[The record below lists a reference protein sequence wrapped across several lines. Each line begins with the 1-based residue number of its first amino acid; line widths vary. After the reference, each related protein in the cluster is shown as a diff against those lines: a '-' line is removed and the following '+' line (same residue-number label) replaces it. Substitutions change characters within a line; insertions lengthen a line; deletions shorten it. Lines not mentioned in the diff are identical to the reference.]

1 MDSTTG
7 PTTVFKRVV
16 SQLSPLSASG
26 FIRWPQTFLLYAIS
40 HGFMLA
46 SWNALYWDDWM
57 IYADGSAGVE
67 DYFAACRRCIVP
79 FRSEVEG
86 LLISPGPW
94 LMRVLTFLFFPLIT
108 FLSLQFLRRT
118 AWMREDEMGVL
129 SLLILFLPMYGAR
142 VALINF
148 QYSLSL
154 LIFVL
159 GAWMSLSPRAAVQI
173 SAVVPIFWSMFTP
186 SLQVFV
192 VVPMAVLCVRLI
204 TRPNKS
210 YLDRSTLLV
219 IVLLGLSPFVHRY
232 IIPIIFPT
240 LGFRDGYNTIQSAFL
255 VRAVVFS
262 SLLVLPLLNLLNR
275 RRLQQ
280 SVTRERALLSLGL
293 AFLAV
298 GTFPYLAVGHFPNLS
313 DWILPFL
320 PDESDWNS
328 RHQLLQPFGVALILL
343 VIARIFGTRMKAFV
357 TVILTISVGLNTA
370 TYSGYYLDAMKQAE
384 LIQAIAESD
393 AQLSNVS
400 ALVINDQAT
409 RFNARGRGIRAY
421 EWTAMVTRAIDEK
434 IQVDTNSIQYCYE
447 SKPSKML
454 TITAEN
460 GRLKSLFVGRIGLDV
475 EMTDLTICS

>member
-1 MDSTTG
+1 
-7 PTTVFKRVV
+7 
-16 SQLSPLSASG
+16 L
-26 FIRWPQTFLLYAIS
+26 
-40 HGFMLA
+40 
-46 SWNALYWDDWM
+46 
-57 IYADGSAGVE
+57 
-67 DYFAACRRCIVP
+67 
-79 FRSEVEG
+79 
-86 LLISPGPW
+86 
-94 LMRVLTFLFFPLIT
+94 
-108 FLSLQFLRRT
+108 
-118 AWMREDEMGVL
+118 
-129 SLLILFLPMYGAR
+129 
-142 VALINF
+142 
-148 QYSLSL
+148 
-154 LIFVL
+154 
-159 GAWMSLSPRAAVQI
+159 
-173 SAVVPIFWSMFTP
+173 
-186 SLQVFV
+186 
-192 VVPMAVLCVRLI
+192 
-204 TRPNKS
+204 
-210 YLDRSTLLV
+210 
-219 IVLLGLSPFVHRY
+219 
-232 IIPIIFPT
+232 
-240 LGFRDGYNTIQSAFL
+240 
-255 VRAVVFS
+255 
-262 SLLVLPLLNLLNR
+262 
-275 RRLQQ
+275 
-280 SVTRERALLSLGL
+280 VTRERALLSLGL

-343 VIARIFGTRMKAFV
+343 AIARMFGTRMKAFV

-384 LIQAIAESD
+384 LIQAVAESD

-460 GRLKSLFVGRIGLDV
+460 GRLKSLFVGSIGLDV